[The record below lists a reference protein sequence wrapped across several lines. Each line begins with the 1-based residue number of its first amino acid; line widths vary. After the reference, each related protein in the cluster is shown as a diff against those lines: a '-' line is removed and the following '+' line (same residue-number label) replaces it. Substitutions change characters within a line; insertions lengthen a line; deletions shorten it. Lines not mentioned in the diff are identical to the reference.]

1 MNCNE
6 FLQEWLQADTLS
18 AEAKEHLEKCSSCRQ
33 KVGEYQQIMSHLE
46 GAVYPQKV
54 DVWARVLDKIATL
67 GKAAKPQRK
76 RVWITSVSVAA
87 AISLILVMQK
97 NVAYSS
103 NNNLEKEDV
112 AELLA
117 NVYGYNTDETSASHR
132 QLEAMEYF
140 FDYFANEG
148 DIDENN

>member
-1 MNCNE
+1 
-6 FLQEWLQADTLS
+6 
-18 AEAKEHLEKCSSCRQ
+18 
-33 KVGEYQQIMSHLE
+33 
-46 GAVYPQKV
+46 
-54 DVWARVLDKIATL
+54 
-67 GKAAKPQRK
+67 
-76 RVWITSVSVAA
+76 
-87 AISLILVMQK
+87 MQK

-103 NNNLEKEDV
+103 NNNSEKEDV